1 MRLFLSLLFLILLNI
16 FSGNTQV
23 PRIKVLSWNV
33 FLRPGIMP
41 DGQMNRVPEISKY
54 LLTSSADV
62 IVLQEAFHRKAR
74 QKLISVLSDKYPF
87 HTQRGPV
94 SFWGVSSGLLI
105 FSNKPILNQ
114 SNTSFSRARVSD
126 RLAKKGVISIK
137 IEVNNQDVH
146 IFGTHLQTGGAEKS
160 IEIQKAQLKTI
171 ESLVKKTAFSSL
183 IIYAGDFNIH
193 PDEKIFE
200 FLSKRLS
207 IKLPVLDSVYK
218 STANY
223 SDQDLYPVE
232 GDPVWIDY
240 VFLKTTTR
248 GKQIRTW
255 IEEPRVSLD
264 GKSIRLSDHNP
275 IFSVLEIN

>member
-1 MRLFLSLLFLILLNI
+1 M
-16 FSGNTQV
+16 
-23 PRIKVLSWNV
+23 
-33 FLRPGIMP
+33 
-41 DGQMNRVPEISKY
+41 
-54 LLTSSADV
+54 
-62 IVLQEAFHRKAR
+62 
-74 QKLISVLSDKYPF
+74 
-87 HTQRGPV
+87 
-94 SFWGVSSGLLI
+94 
-105 FSNKPILNQ
+105 SN
-114 SNTSFSRARVSD
+114 
-126 RLAKKGVISIK
+126 
-137 IEVNNQDVH
+137 
-146 IFGTHLQTGGAEKS
+146 
-160 IEIQKAQLKTI
+160 
-171 ESLVKKTAFSSL
+171 
-183 IIYAGDFNIH
+183 
-193 PDEKIFE
+193 
-200 FLSKRLS
+200 RLS

>member
-1 MRLFLSLLFLILLNI
+1 
-16 FSGNTQV
+16 
-23 PRIKVLSWNV
+23 
-33 FLRPGIMP
+33 MP

-146 IFGTHLQTGGAEKS
+146 IFGTHLQTGGAKKS

-200 FLSKRLS
+200 FLSNRLS

>member
-1 MRLFLSLLFLILLNI
+1 
-16 FSGNTQV
+16 
-23 PRIKVLSWNV
+23 
-33 FLRPGIMP
+33 MP

-200 FLSKRLS
+200 FLSNRLS